1 MARYRIT
8 CTEQEPVTAP
18 VSHQHIVR
26 VGTGSDAG
34 WSRKWTVNEVLTAM
48 RQGDQFYTQGK
59 TSGKV
64 AQVEPYTCARCQ
76 RTYIRSAADR
86 VEDNNLDNLPRCG

>member
-8 CTEQEPVTAP
+8 CTEQEPVAAP

-26 VGTGSDAG
+26 VGTGSDDG

-48 RQGDQFYTQGK
+48 REGDQFYTQGK

-64 AQVEPYTCARCQ
+64 AQVEPYTCTRCQ
-76 RTYIRSAADR
+76 RTYIRSAADS
-86 VEDNNLDNLPRCG
+86 VADNNLDNLPRCG